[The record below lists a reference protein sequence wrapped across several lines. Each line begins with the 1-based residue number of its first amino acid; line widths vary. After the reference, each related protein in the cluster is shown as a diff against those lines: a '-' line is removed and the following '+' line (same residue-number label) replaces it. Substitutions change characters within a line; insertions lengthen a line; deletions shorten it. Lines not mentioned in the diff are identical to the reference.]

1 MSVPPDQP
9 SDQPLFQLPAQP
21 NLDHLRGQAKDLLR
35 AARGGESAAVE
46 RIHAVSDQLNLTAAQ
61 LAIAREYGFASW
73 ARLKTEVQARSAELA
88 KLADEFCVA
97 SIRDWT
103 GRAARMLEARPE
115 LASYN
120 LATAVVLGDVD
131 RVRAALEAD
140 PGLVTRTDP
149 ATGWTALHAVCASRW
164 NRLDPGREEGLVAVA
179 RLLLDAGA
187 DPTGVVG
194 GARNAGWKPLR
205 CAVAGEPN
213 AEIARLLLD
222 RGAVPDD
229 DDLYLAGFSDDHETL
244 RLLLSAGKHSGP
256 ADIGGI
262 ARMALA
268 APISGNDA
276 EGVRLLLE
284 AGADPRRY
292 LDDAGAEGGSDTAH
306 PFSVLYA
313 AVRSDCSA
321 EIVELLLAHGAEV
334 GRPGNDGRSPHALAV
349 SKGRDDLA
357 ELLRRYGAPDDA
369 SDVDRFLAACLH
381 ADREAAERQLP
392 SDMSTAQRSAAMIRA
407 AETGKTEA
415 MRIML
420 DLGFPPDTRGG
431 GDDPGTP
438 LHAAAHAGSADIARL
453 LLERGADVDARDD
466 RWGGTPLVWAIIG
479 SSERPDRNPRPD
491 WPAVVEIL
499 ASAGASF
506 EGITL
511 SPDDDHPPS
520 PAVVELLRRYGVEG
534 EQR

>member
-1 MSVPPDQP
+1 MTV
-9 SDQPLFQLPAQP
+9 LPAQP
-21 NLDHLRGQAKDLLR
+21 NLDHLRRQARDLLR
-35 AARGGESAAVE
+35 AARAGDSAATE
-46 RIHAVSDQLNLTAAQ
+46 RIHAVSEELNLAAAQ
-61 LAIAREYGFASW
+61 RAVAREYGFASW
-73 ARLKTEVQARSAELA
+73 AKLKTEVQARSLELA
-88 KLADEFCVA
+88 RLADEFCVA

-103 GRAARMLEARPE
+103 GRAARMLAARPE
-115 LASYN
+115 LAGYN

-149 ATGWTALHAVCASRW
+149 ATGWTALHAACASQW
-164 NRLDPGREEGLVAVA
+164 NRLDPGRADGLVAIV

-187 DPTGVVG
+187 DPNGRIPG
-194 GARNAGWKPLR
+194 GGNGGGGGWKPLK
-205 CAVAGEPN
+205 CAVAGAPN

-229 DDLYLAGFSDDHETL
+229 DDLYLAGFGDDHESL
-244 RLLLSAGKHSGP
+244 QLLLSGP
-256 ADIGGI
+256 ADIREI

-276 EGVRLLLE
+276 QGVRLLLE

-292 LDDAGAEGGSDTAH
+292 LDDSDAEGGSETAH

-321 EIVELLLAHGAEV
+321 EIVELLLAHGAEPEA
-334 GRPGNDGRSPHALAV
+334 PGSDGRSPHALAV

-357 ELLRRYGAPDDA
+357 QVLRRYGARDDA
-369 SDVDRFLAACLH
+369 SDVDRFLAACLS
-381 ADREAAERQLP
+381 ADREAARRQLP
-392 SDMSTAQRSAAMIRA
+392 SDLSVQQRSAAMIRA
-407 AETGKTEA
+407 AETGNTEA

-420 DLGFPPDTRGG
+420 DLGFPADTRGG

-438 LHAAAHAGSADIARL
+438 LHTAAHAGSADIARL
-453 LLERGADVDARDD
+453 LLERGADVDARDE
-466 RWGGTPLVWAIIG
+466 RWDSTPMVWAIIG
-479 SSERPDRNPRPD
+479 SSERPTGNQSPD
-491 WPAVVEIL
+491 WPATVEIL
-499 ASAGASF
+499 ANAGASF
-506 EGITL
+506 DGITL

-520 PAVVELLRRYGVEG
+520 PEVVELLRRYGVEG
-534 EQR
+534 EQRA

>member
-1 MSVPPDQP
+1 MSV
-9 SDQPLFQLPAQP
+9 LPAQP
-21 NLDHLRGQAKDLLR
+21 NLDHLRRQARDLLR
-35 AARGGESAAVE
+35 AGRTGDTAAAE

-61 LAIAREYGFASW
+61 LAVAREYGFASW

-88 KLADEFCVA
+88 QLADEFCRA

-149 ATGWTALHAVCASRW
+149 ATGWTALHAACASQW
-164 NRLDPGREEGLVAVA
+164 SRLDPGREDGLVAVV
-179 RLLLDAGA
+179 RLLLDVGA
-187 DPTGVVG
+187 DPDGVVPG
-194 GARNAGWKPLR
+194 GGWKPLK
-205 CAVAGEPN
+205 CAVAGAPN

-229 DDLYLAGFSDDHETL
+229 DDLYLAGFADDHESL
-244 RLLLSAGKHSGP
+244 RLLLSGT
-256 ADIGGI
+256 ADISEI

-268 APISGNDA
+268 APISGNDV
-276 EGVRLLLE
+276 EGVRMLLE
-284 AGADPRRY
+284 AGADPGMY
-292 LDDAGAEGGSDTAH
+292 LDDSDAEGGSDTAH

-321 EIVELLLAHGAEV
+321 EIVELLLAHGAEPE
-334 GRPGNDGRSPHALAV
+334 RPGTDGRSPHALAV
-349 SKGRDDLA
+349 RKGRDDLA
-357 ELLRRYGAPDDA
+357 ELLRRYGASDDA
-369 SDVDRFLAACLH
+369 SDVDRFLAACLR

-392 SDMSTAQRSAAMIRA
+392 SDLSAQQRSAAMIRA
-407 AETGKTEA
+407 AETGNTEA

-420 DLGFPPDTRGG
+420 DLGFPVDTRGG

-438 LHAAAHAGSADIARL
+438 LHTAAHAGSADIARL
-453 LLERGADVDARDD
+453 LLERGADVEARDD
-466 RWGGTPLVWAIIG
+466 RWDSTPMVWAIIG
-479 SSERPDRNPRPD
+479 SSERPTGNPTPD

-499 ASAGASF
+499 ANAGASF
-506 EGITL
+506 DGITL

>member
-1 MSVPPDQP
+1 MSVPPV
-9 SDQPLFQLPAQP
+9 QLPVQP
-21 NLDHLRGQAKDLLR
+21 NLDHLRRQARDLLR
-35 AARGGESAAVE
+35 AARAGDTIAVE
-46 RIHAVSDQLNLTAAQ
+46 RMRAVSDRLTLAAAQ
-61 LAIAREYGFASW
+61 LAVAREYGFASW
-73 ARLKTEVQARSAELA
+73 AKLKTEVQARSAELA
-88 KLADEFCVA
+88 KLAEEFCVA

-103 GRAARMLEARPE
+103 GRAARMLAARPE

-140 PGLVTRTDP
+140 PGLATRTDA
-149 ATGWTALHAVCASRW
+149 ATGWTALHAACASQW
-164 NRLDPGREEGLVAVA
+164 NRLDPSREDGLVAVA

-187 DPTGVVG
+187 DPNGVVT
-194 GARNAGWKPLR
+194 GWRPLR
-205 CAVAGEPN
+205 CAVAGAPN

-229 DDLYLAGFSDDHETL
+229 DDLYLAGFGEDHESL
-244 RLLLSAGKHSGP
+244 RLLLSGP
-256 ADIGGI
+256 ADISEI

-268 APISGNDA
+268 APLSGNDA

-292 LDDAGAEGGSDTAH
+292 LDDADAEGGSDTAH

-321 EIVELLLAHGAEV
+321 EIVDLLLAHGAEPEA
-334 GRPGNDGRSPHALAV
+334 PGPDGRSPHALAV
-349 SKGRDDLA
+349 SKGRADLA
-357 ELLRRYGAPDDA
+357 EVLRRYGARDDA
-369 SDVDRFLAACLH
+369 TDVDRFLAACLR
-381 ADREAAERQLP
+381 ADRETAERLLP
-392 SDMSTAQRSAAMIRA
+392 GNLSAAQRSAAMVRA
-407 AETGKTEA
+407 AETGNTEA

-420 DLGFPPDTRGG
+420 DLGFPPDTRG
-431 GDDPGTP
+431 DDPGTP
-438 LHAAAHAGSADIARL
+438 LHTAAHAGSADIARL
-453 LLERGADVDARDD
+453 LLGRGADVEARDD
-466 RWGGTPLVWAIIG
+466 RWDSSPLVWAIIG
-479 SSERPDRNPRPD
+479 SSERPTGNPSPD

-499 ASAGASF
+499 ANAGASF
-506 EGITL
+506 DGITL